1 MLEIDV
7 QREAETYLDN
17 HRIFHFR
24 PNADALQSGLPD
36 VIACYRGRFIGLE
49 FKKLKTGR
57 AQGHQKIIS
66 KEIANSGGITAFPTS
81 LKDVVDILSKLDRD
95 ALWER

>member
-1 MLEIDV
+1 MSKERLSP
-7 QREAETYLDN
+7 YLDQR
-17 HRIFHFR
+17 RIFHFR

-66 KEIANSGGITAFPTS
+66 KEIAN
-81 LKDVVDILSKLDRD
+81 
-95 ALWER
+95 LWRNNSISYIFKRRSRHTIKTR